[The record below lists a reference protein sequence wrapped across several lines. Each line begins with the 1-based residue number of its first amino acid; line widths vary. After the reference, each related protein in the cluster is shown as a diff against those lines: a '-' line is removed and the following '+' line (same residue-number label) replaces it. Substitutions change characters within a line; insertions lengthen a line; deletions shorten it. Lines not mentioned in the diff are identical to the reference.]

1 MGKNVHR
8 ALRKAALGGSIG
20 PVPKSHK
27 ITGEFRDPSERPHGQ
42 PWLRPWYMSP
52 RKTEEAA
59 GTRREDTRPP
69 IVPRVHSIAGM
80 ADGGPVA
87 ADELGSDPI
96 ELERLRVMNRGTT
109 DPATMAANAETNRA
123 FVLDNTPVVGNVR
136 SAGRALDA
144 GSDLITAKHYGHT
157 GKARR
162 AALALALETAGALS
176 PLPWGRSA
184 GRVAAEGA
192 DAARIFAG
200 PLAKTADH
208 AALARA
214 KEMVEAGADRADI
227 WRETGWFR
235 GVDGK
240 WRFEIPD
247 NEAQLDLSGLKPSA
261 SPYMPSTNE
270 GALGDVLQHPALF
283 EAYPAMRNID
293 VTHSPNAKGVGSAFY
308 QPPDSGLPGSISITG
323 GSRKPLS
330 STLHEGQHDVQFYE
344 QTSAGGSMSAAYPA
358 DGKGGAWPIYRE
370 RIKNVTTPIT
380 IEKYAKMVGFDDIDD
395 ARASYANYLAD
406 IDSMRRKGIPAHV
419 DRVAQESAAQDWYM
433 SLAGEVEARNV
444 QARQHMTPEQ
454 RRATPPWETQ
464 DTPDDMQILRDPLRA
479 GQQDVLIPARES
491 KGTVLA
497 REMRAEGV
505 PLDTI
510 HRKTSRVIGP
520 EGAVKYEINDQGMR
534 LRPDLRAGD
543 ELPLNKALIH
553 PELFA
558 AEPALG
564 KRMVRVTDNYDRAG
578 MPVSRTDVDGNL
590 EINPAGDPRGQLAK
604 LLQYEINRD
613 AGYGQPLRHGA
624 TALERGLDRAREQA
638 DRLDAPNR
646 DVIDA
651 YLDQLADVRDAYD
664 LRRSL
669 EQFQKKGPVS
679 DAVLRSVHR
688 NAGNLE
694 GRVAAA
700 RATATPEDLRLWPY
714 RRNAIP
720 HTGRGPAFDDIFSL
734 PPDDL
739 TDPQML
745 EFIRRW
751 GQFGS
756 GRGKFARGGRVKR
769 KALAKAARLTLGGV
783 RGKTGGRADKLPVDV
798 PAGAYVIPAD
808 VVAALG
814 DGNTE
819 AGMARLDKQFSAAR
833 GYAAGGRAEAVPIQ
847 ISDGEFVVSPAAVA
861 ALGGGDEGYGHE
873 VLDEFVTQTRAA
885 YADHL
890 QNLPGPQQ

>member
-69 IVPRVHSIAGM
+69 IVPRVHSIARAM

-87 ADELGSDPI
+87 GDELGSDPI

-123 FVLDNTPVVGNVR
+123 FVLDNTPVVGSVR
-136 SAGRALDA
+136 SAARAFDA

-162 AALALALETAGALS
+162 AALTLALETAGALS

-184 GRVAAEGA
+184 GRAA
-192 DAARIFAG
+192 AAG
-200 PLAKTADH
+200 KDTA
-208 AALARA
+208 
-214 KEMVEAGADRADI
+214 
-227 WRETGWFR
+227 
-235 GVDGK
+235 
-240 WRFEIPD
+240 
-247 NEAQLDLSGLKPSA
+247 N
-261 SPYMPSTNE
+261 
-270 GALGDVLQHPALF
+270 
-283 EAYPAMRNID
+283 
-293 VTHSPNAKGVGSAFY
+293 
-308 QPPDSGLPGSISITG
+308 
-323 GSRKPLS
+323 
-330 STLHEGQHDVQFYE
+330 
-344 QTSAGGSMSAAYPA
+344 
-358 DGKGGAWPIYRE
+358 
-370 RIKNVTTPIT
+370 
-380 IEKYAKMVGFDDIDD
+380 
-395 ARASYANYLAD
+395 
-406 IDSMRRKGIPAHV
+406 
-419 DRVAQESAAQDWYM
+419 
-433 SLAGEVEARNV
+433 
-444 QARQHMTPEQ
+444 
-454 RRATPPWETQ
+454 
-464 DTPDDMQILRDPLRA
+464 
-479 GQQDVLIPARES
+479 VLIPARES

-558 AEPALG
+558 AEPGLG

-669 EQFQKKGPVS
+669 EQFQKKGPIS

-769 KALAKAARLTLGGV
+769 KALAKTARLTLGGV

-819 AGMARLDKQFSAAR
+819 AGMARLDRQFPAAR

-873 VLDEFVTQTRAA
+873 VLDEFVTQTRAV

-890 QNLPGPQQ
+890 QNLPGPQR

>member
-52 RKTEEAA
+52 RKAEEAA

-69 IVPRVHSIAGM
+69 IVPRVHSIARAM

-87 ADELGSDPI
+87 GDELGSDPI

-162 AALALALETAGALS
+162 AALTLALETAGALS

-184 GRVAAEGA
+184 GRAA
-192 DAARIFAG
+192 AAG
-200 PLAKTADH
+200 KDTA
-208 AALARA
+208 
-214 KEMVEAGADRADI
+214 
-227 WRETGWFR
+227 
-235 GVDGK
+235 
-240 WRFEIPD
+240 
-247 NEAQLDLSGLKPSA
+247 N
-261 SPYMPSTNE
+261 
-270 GALGDVLQHPALF
+270 
-283 EAYPAMRNID
+283 
-293 VTHSPNAKGVGSAFY
+293 
-308 QPPDSGLPGSISITG
+308 
-323 GSRKPLS
+323 
-330 STLHEGQHDVQFYE
+330 
-344 QTSAGGSMSAAYPA
+344 
-358 DGKGGAWPIYRE
+358 
-370 RIKNVTTPIT
+370 
-380 IEKYAKMVGFDDIDD
+380 
-395 ARASYANYLAD
+395 
-406 IDSMRRKGIPAHV
+406 
-419 DRVAQESAAQDWYM
+419 
-433 SLAGEVEARNV
+433 
-444 QARQHMTPEQ
+444 
-454 RRATPPWETQ
+454 
-464 DTPDDMQILRDPLRA
+464 
-479 GQQDVLIPARES
+479 VLIPARES

-558 AEPALG
+558 AEPGLG

-700 RATATPEDLRLWPY
+700 RATGSPEDLRLWPY

-720 HTGRGPAFDDIFSL
+720 HTGRGPAFGDVFSL

-819 AGMARLDKQFSAAR
+819 AGMARLDRQFPAAR
-833 GYAAGGRAEAVPIQ
+833 GYAAGGRAEPVPIQ